1 MESFTHRELWDS
13 RVFKWGGVKVEE
25 GRIFCGLVV
34 VVLRTMVASHIFRD
48 NAAEN
53 GN

>member
-13 RVFKWGGVKVEE
+13 RVFKWGGVEE

-48 NAAEN
+48 KAEN